1 MKMENENVANVAIVK
16 GFIHAIALPLFLT
29 VALSNI
35 FIGLAWIMFVS
46 YLYTRVFKE
55 KPAAYWFFGFAKGM
69 VAFFLIFVLLI
80 LASTLQ

>member
-35 FIGLAWIMFVS
+35 FIGLAWITFVS

>member
-1 MKMENENVANVAIVK
+1 MKMKNENVANIAIVK

-35 FIGLAWIMFVS
+35 FIGLAWMMFVS
-46 YLYTRVFKE
+46 YLYTRVFKN

-69 VAFFLIFVLLI
+69 VVFFLVFVLI
-80 LASTLQ
+80 VLASTFQ

>member
-46 YLYTRVFKE
+46 YFIQEYLKRSQQ
-55 KPAAYWFFGFAKGM
+55 
-69 VAFFLIFVLLI
+69 LIGSLVLQREWL
-80 LASTLQ
+80 LFS

>member
-1 MKMENENVANVAIVK
+1 MKMNDENVANIAIVK
-16 GFIHAIALPLFLT
+16 GFIHSIALPLILT

-46 YLYTRVFKE
+46 YLYTRVFKD

-69 VAFFLIFVLLI
+69 VVFFLIFMLI
-80 LASTLQ
+80 VLASTFQ